1 MKTPLSKIFVALCLA
16 GIMFATP
23 GCSLLNPKS
32 PVTWEASRFLAFK
45 DVWTT
50 TLAMYDHAKD
60 LQVAGKI
67 SERDAADIDT
77 AWNTFRAAYKLALA
91 NAGNNPNSFTPE
103 EVRTLA
109 NDVLTLIYASQ

>member
-1 MKTPLSKIFVALCLA
+1 MKKLFILLLLSTILAVTPS
-16 GIMFATP
+16 
-23 GCSLLNPKS
+23 CSLLNPKS

-50 TLAMYDHAKD
+50 TLALYDHSKD

-67 SERDAADIDT
+67 SARDAADIDR
-77 AWNTFRAAYKLALA
+77 AWELFRASYRLALA

-103 EVRTLA
+103 EVRKLA
-109 NDVLTLIYASQ
+109 NDVLILIYSTQ

>member
-1 MKTPLSKIFVALCLA
+1 MFSTPS
-16 GIMFATP
+16 
-23 GCSLLNPKS
+23 CSLLSPKS
-32 PVTWEASRFLAFK
+32 PITWEASRFLAFK

-67 SERDAADIDT
+67 SARDAADIDR
-77 AWNTFRAAYKLALA
+77 AWELFRASYRLALA
-91 NAGNNPNSFTPE
+91 NAGNNTNAFTPE
-103 EVRTLA
+103 EVRKLA